1 MDNENERLREYDK
14 KTCHLIKKFENR
26 LSMFELEGI
35 KARQYGGEWTLAVEL
50 MLAAIVHEKIQ
61 LSSDELHLLIDLGR
75 ELNAEEK
82 FMTPVLAMQPVD
94 GS

>member
-1 MDNENERLREYDK
+1 M
-14 KTCHLIKKFENR
+14 
-26 LSMFELEGI
+26 S
-35 KARQYGGEWTLAVEL
+35 
-50 MLAAIVHEKIQ
+50 VHEKIQ

-82 FMTPVLAMQPVD
+82 FMTPVLAMQPGD